1 MSSKRASCQVRI
13 LVKHNNMKSDDKTSE
28 SNGVTHCVQC
38 SAKFKL
44 TGERCPKPAVRA
56 GVCSQ
61 HGARSTGPRSLE
73 GRQRCSAARTVH
85 GHDTIA
91 KRNERSLTAARL
103 AVLEEVGFALN
114 LMSGSRTR
122 GRRAARTAEAYPELR
137 ELFQKVVIERAKPSA

>member
-1 MSSKRASCQVRI
+1 MSSKRAARPVPV
-13 LVKHNNMKSDDKTSE
+13 LAKHNNMNVDNDTSKLTN
-28 SNGVTHCVQC
+28 SPHCVQC

-56 GVCSQ
+56 GVCSR
-61 HGARSTGPRSLE
+61 HGAKSSGPQTLE

-85 GHDTIA
+85 GRDTIA
-91 KRNERSLTAARL
+91 KRKERSIIAARL

-122 GRRAARTAEAYPELR
+122 GRRASRAAEAYPELQ
-137 ELFQKVVIERAKPSA
+137 ELIKKLVIERAKPSA